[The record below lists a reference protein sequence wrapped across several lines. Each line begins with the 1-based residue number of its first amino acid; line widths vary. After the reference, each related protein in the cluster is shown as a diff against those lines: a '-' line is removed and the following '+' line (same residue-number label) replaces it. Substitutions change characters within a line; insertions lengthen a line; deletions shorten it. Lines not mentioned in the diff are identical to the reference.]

1 MLGALLMRLRR
12 RGADGVDALMREGA
26 ALRKAGRLPE
36 AEAVVRR
43 ALALAPSS
51 ARVHVQLGV
60 VIAGRGRLDEA
71 TEHFARAIELDPGDA
86 FAHMNLANAY
96 RRRGGVD
103 RALEHYRTAVRLQPE
118 LIAAWSNMLRPA
130 LDACD
135 WGGAARGLEVVLERR
150 DRGDPDWPRYLAPM
164 DSLLLPLP
172 AQVRRQVAEFHAG
185 RLDDDA
191 EPAHRGTRG
200 TRGADGRI
208 RIAYFSRDFRN
219 HAVGQLARALFRL
232 HDRSRFEVLA
242 YSYGRDDGSRYR
254 EEIAATADRFA
265 DVRAESA
272 AATAARIAADAVD
285 ILIDLGGYTTDHR
298 LDVLASR
305 PAPLQVHYLGYPAT
319 LGARFVDYFV
329 TDHAA
334 SPPGQDA
341 LFTECLVRLPEC
353 FMVSD
358 PDQPLVDAAPSR
370 AACGLPE
377 GGTVLCAFHQAAKI
391 TPSDFDAW
399 MEILR
404 SAPDSVLWL
413 RSAGTELARNL
424 AAEAH
429 RRGVAPERLVYAP
442 NVTDKRSHLAR
453 MAAADL
459 FLDAFGRYNGH
470 STVNEA
476 LWAALPVV
484 TLAGETFAARVAAS
498 LVAAAG
504 VPELAESSPAGYVAL
519 AVRLTRDP
527 AARASLR
534 RRLVAARATAPLF
547 DSTRTVRSL
556 ERAYEAMWALHAAG
570 RPPQPL
576 SIAAWS

>member
-1 MLGALLMRLRR
+1 MLGALLRRLRR
-12 RGADGVDALMREGA
+12 RAGNDVDGLVHEGA

-36 AEAVVRR
+36 AEAAVRR
-43 ALALAPSS
+43 ALALAPAS
-51 ARVHVQLGV
+51 AQVHVQLGV
-60 VIAGRGRLDEA
+60 VIAGRGRFDEA
-71 TEHFARAIELDPGDA
+71 TALFARAVKLDPDDP
-86 FAHMNLANAY
+86 FAHMNLANTY
-96 RRRGGVD
+96 RRRGIID
-103 RALEHYRTAVRLQPE
+103 QALAHYRAAVRLEPN

-135 WGGAARGLEVVLERR
+135 WTGAARCLEVVLERR
-150 DRGDPDWPRYLAPM
+150 DRGDPDWPHYLAPM
-164 DSLLLPLP
+164 DSLLVPLP
-172 AQVRRQVAEFHAG
+172 AGVCREVAEFHAG
-185 RLDDDA
+185 HLDA
-191 EPAHRGTRG
+191 AAPARRGA
-200 TRGADGRI
+200 RGADGRL

-219 HAVGQLARALFRL
+219 HAVGQLARALFGL

-265 DVRAESA
+265 DVRAESP
-272 AATAARIAADAVD
+272 ATTASRIAADAVD

-298 LDVLASR
+298 LAVLASR
-305 PAPLQVHYLGYPAT
+305 PAPVQVHYLGYPAT

-341 LFTECLVRLPEC
+341 LFTERLVRLPEC

-358 PDQPLVDAAPSR
+358 PDQPVVDAAPSR
-370 AACGLPE
+370 AACDLPSD
-377 GGTVLCAFHQAAKI
+377 GPVLCAFHQAAKI
-391 TPSDFDAW
+391 TPSVFDAW

-404 SAPDSVLWL
+404 NVPDSVLWL
-413 RSAGTELARNL
+413 RSAGAELARNL
-424 AAEAH
+424 AAEAR

-442 NVTDKRSHLAR
+442 NLADKRGHVAR

-459 FLDAFGRYNGH
+459 FLDTFGRYNGH

-484 TLAGETFAARVAAS
+484 TVAGETFAARVAAS

-504 VPELAESSPAGYVAL
+504 VPELAESGPAGYIAL
-519 AVRLTRDP
+519 AVRLARDP
-527 AARASLR
+527 AARAALR
-534 RRLVAARATAPLF
+534 RRLNDTRGSAPLF
-547 DSTRTVRSL
+547 DNTRTVRSL

-570 RPPQPL
+570 KPAQTL
-576 SIAAWS
+576 SMAAS